1 MLCQNC
7 NQKPASIHITQIT
20 NGEKKEMHL
29 CEQCSVLQDTYN
41 ISFNFPS
48 FIANFLDL
56 GDYSQQSS
64 EINENTNNLCVCPA
78 CGMDYD
84 TFKKYGKFGCRVCY
98 HTFRSHINP
107 MIKKLHGKDQHIGKL
122 VKHGGENLRLERELA
137 ELNAKLTKAVELEEY
152 EDAAIYRD
160 KIKAIKKTIEEQ
172 NSINS

>member
-20 NGEKKEMHL
+20 NGEKKEIHL

-41 ISFNFPS
+41 ISFNFTN
-48 FIANFLDL
+48 FISNFLDI
-56 GDYSQQSS
+56 GDHSPSSS
-64 EINENTNNLCVCPA
+64 ETNENKINLCVCPT

-84 TFKKYGKFGCRVCY
+84 TFKKYGKFGCQTCY
-98 HTFRSHINP
+98 HTFRSQINP

-122 VKHGGENLRLERELA
+122 VKHGGENLKLEKELA
-137 ELNAKLTKAVELEEY
+137 ELNGKLSKAVELEEY